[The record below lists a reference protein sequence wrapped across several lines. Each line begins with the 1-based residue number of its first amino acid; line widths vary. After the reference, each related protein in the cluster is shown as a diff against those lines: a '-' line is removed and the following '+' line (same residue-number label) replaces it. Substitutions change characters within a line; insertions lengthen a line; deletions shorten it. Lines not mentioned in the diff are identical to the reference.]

1 MQGKELLVKKTYTI
15 DEIKD
20 DPHGHAE
27 LLEIQAPVIVDV
39 GQIPDPLELV
49 IAELAVLQHRG
60 CLSAGEVFPA
70 ACKR

>member
-1 MQGKELLVKKTYTI
+1 MKETYTI

-20 DPHGHAE
+20 DPHGHAK
-27 LLEIQAPVIVDV
+27 LLEVQAPVIVDV

-49 IAELAVLQHRG
+49 IAELAVLQHGG
-60 CLSAGEVFPA
+60 CLSAREVLPA